1 LSLGLATGCIAEV
14 KIDVD
19 GDQDGLLDSQEVE
32 LGSDPADPDSDA
44 DGYEDGE
51 EFESNT
57 DPADAADKPYQAGWQ
72 IDACRHDIEATGAE
86 EGDVAENFAL
96 PDQFGETV
104 RLHDFCDQV
113 VLVMGAG
120 FT

>member
-1 LSLGLATGCIAEV
+1 M